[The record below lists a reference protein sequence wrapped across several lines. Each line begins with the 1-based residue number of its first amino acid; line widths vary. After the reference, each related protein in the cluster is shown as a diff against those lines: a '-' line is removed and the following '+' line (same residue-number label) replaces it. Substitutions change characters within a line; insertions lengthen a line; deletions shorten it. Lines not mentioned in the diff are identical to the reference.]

1 MTQVNHNQK
10 KTLSLDDFEQDVV
23 FKQSPIWSRAIIWT
37 IMAVATFGVGWAS
50 IAKMPQVVPAT
61 GQLKPSGNVKEVQ
74 APING
79 VVKEVKVEEGDL
91 VKKGDVLIIFDSEAS
106 EAELKSLQGILL
118 SLQQENN
125 FYQTLLNGSLNR
137 SAIEG
142 EIMRLNL
149 PQNVYSLASNRLAIM
164 AENQFFQ
171 ALISGSAVN
180 SSLDV
185 EQISRFNATR
195 SELNSRISA
204 ATLKVAQSEKQLEQ
218 NQVQLADARMKL
230 ATEATILN
238 KIEYAV
244 QEGAIAQLQYE
255 RQKQEVESGKA
266 EIDQLIAE
274 EKRLKD
280 QINQGKAELQN
291 TNESYQKTIRDQLAE
306 NQKRLS
312 EIDSQL
318 TKIMVENSKKIDEIN
333 AQISQIQV
341 TLKYQELKAPISG
354 KVFDLKAYYGFVPK
368 SGQSEPLLKIVPGDY
383 LIAEVFISNQN
394 IGFVEENMPVD
405 VRIDSFPFSEFGDI
419 KGKVIYIGSDALP
432 PDEINRFY
440 RFPAKIALE
449 QQYLPVKDRKINL
462 QSGMSVNVNINV
474 NEDRT
479 VMGLFTELFMKKWD
493 NMKQAR

>member
-1 MTQVNHNQK
+1 MTQVNHNPKQ
-10 KTLSLDDFEQDVV
+10 TLSLDDFEQDVV

-37 IMAVATFGVGWAS
+37 IMAVATFGIGWAS
-50 IAKMPQVVPAT
+50 IAKIPQVVPAT
-61 GQLKPSGNVKEVQ
+61 GQLKPSGKVKEVQ

-79 VVKEVKVEEGDL
+79 VVKKVEVEEGDL
-91 VKKGDVLIIFDSEAS
+91 VEEGDVLIIFDSEAS
-106 EAELKSLQGILL
+106 QAELKSLQGILL

-137 SAIEG
+137 AAMEA

-149 PQNVYSLASNRLAIM
+149 AQNVYTLASNRLAIM

-180 SSLDV
+180 GNLDI

-204 ATLKVAQSEKQLEQ
+204 ATLEVSQSEKQLEQ
-218 NQVQLADARMKL
+218 NQVQLADARSQL
-230 ATEATILN
+230 ATEDNILN

-255 RQKQEVESGKA
+255 RQKQQVESAKA
-266 EIDQLIAE
+266 KIDELIAE
-274 EKRLKD
+274 EKRLRD
-280 QINQGKAELQN
+280 QISQGKAKLQN
-291 TNESYQKTIRDQLAE
+291 TGESYQKNIRDQLAE

-318 TKIMVENSKKIDEIN
+318 TKIIVENSKKIDETKS
-333 AQISQIQV
+333 QISQIQV

-354 KVFDLKAYYGFVPK
+354 KVFDLKAHYGFVPK
-368 SGQSEPLLKIVPGDY
+368 SGQAEPLLKIVPNDN
-383 LIAEVFISNQN
+383 LIAEVFIGNQH
-394 IGFVEENMPVD
+394 IGFVRENMPVD

-419 KGKVIYIGSDALP
+419 KGEIIYIGSDALP

-449 QQYLPVKDRKINL
+449 KQYLPIKDRKVNL

-474 NEDRT
+474 DEDRT
-479 VMGLFTELFMKKWD
+479 VLGLFTELFMKKWD